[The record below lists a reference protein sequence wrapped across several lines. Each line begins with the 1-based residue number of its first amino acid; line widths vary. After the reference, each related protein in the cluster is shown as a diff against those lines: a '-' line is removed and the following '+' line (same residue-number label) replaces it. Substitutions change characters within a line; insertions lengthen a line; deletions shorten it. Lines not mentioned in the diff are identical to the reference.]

1 MSSSAMPGSLWV
13 LVPLFNEVEVLPEL
27 QRRLGAVLDTVGL
40 AGRVLYVDDGSRD
53 GSWAQVCAFAAA
65 DPRVRG
71 LRLSRNFGKEVAMTA
86 GLDALAQVD
95 DIVACVV
102 IDADLQDPPE
112 LIPEL
117 VARWREGHDMVYA
130 TRRQRLGEGRVKRLT
145 AALFYRVMARLSATR
160 VPSDTGDFRL
170 LSARALRA
178 MAGLRERQRFM
189 KGLFAWIGYPQAQ
202 VLYDRAPRAAGRT
215 KWNYR
220 KLWRFAVEGITSFST
235 LPLRLATWVGLL
247 TSLLAFG
254 YGGWIVL
261 KVFIWGIRV
270 PGYASLMVV
279 ILVLGGLQ
287 LLALGIIGEYVGRTY
302 LEAKQRPL
310 YLVQDQTQSVVD
322 RSTSTAQP

>member
-1 MSSSAMPGSLWV
+1 MPGSLWV

-40 AGRVLYVDDGSRD
+40 VGRVLYVDDGSRD
-53 GSWAQVCAFAAA
+53 GSWVQVCAFAAA

-71 LRLSRNFGKEVAMTA
+71 LRLSRNFGKEIAMTA

-95 DIVACVV
+95 DLVACVV

-130 TRRQRLGEGRVKRLT
+130 TRRQRLGEGRIKRLT

-160 VPSDTGDFRL
+160 VPRDTGDFRL

-215 KWNYR
+215 KWSYG

-261 KVFIWGIRV
+261 KVLIWGIRV

-310 YLVQDQTQSVVD
+310 YLVQDHTQPVVD
-322 RSTSTAQP
+322 RPASTAQP

>member
-1 MSSSAMPGSLWV
+1 MPGSLWV

-65 DPRVRG
+65 DRRVRG

-130 TRRQRLGEGRVKRLT
+130 TRRQRLGEGRIKRLT

-215 KWNYR
+215 KWNYG

-261 KVFIWGIRV
+261 KVLIWGIRV

>member
-1 MSSSAMPGSLWV
+1 MPGSLWV

-40 AGRVLYVDDGSRD
+40 VGRVLYVDDGSRD
-53 GSWAQVCAFAAA
+53 GSWVQVCAFAAA

-71 LRLSRNFGKEVAMTA
+71 LRLSRNFGKEIAMTA

-95 DIVACVV
+95 DLVACVV

-130 TRRQRLGEGRVKRLT
+130 TRRQRLGEGRIKRLT

-160 VPSDTGDFRL
+160 VPRDTGDFRL

-215 KWNYR
+215 KWNYG

-261 KVFIWGIRV
+261 KVLIWGIRV

-310 YLVQDQTQSVVD
+310 YLVQDHTQPVAD
-322 RSTSTAQP
+322 RPASTAQP

>member
-1 MSSSAMPGSLWV
+1 MPGSLWV

-65 DPRVRG
+65 DRRVRG